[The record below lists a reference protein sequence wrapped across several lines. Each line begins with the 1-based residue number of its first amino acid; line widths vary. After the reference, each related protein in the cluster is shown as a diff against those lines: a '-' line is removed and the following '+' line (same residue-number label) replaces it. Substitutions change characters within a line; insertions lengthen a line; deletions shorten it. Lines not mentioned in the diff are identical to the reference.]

1 MANKGNMARDV
12 RKMYK
17 EAAEAQDASVLI
29 SMREADQLVPV
40 GCDAVKM
47 KQARDLTHEFIA
59 GGKLML
65 KQLEKGSTRKAEY
78 KRMME
83 KSGIYLERID
93 KISNK

>member
-29 SMREADQLVPV
+29 SMREANQLVPV
-40 GCDAVKM
+40 GYDAVKM
-47 KQARDLTHEFIA
+47 KQARKLTHEFMG

-65 KQLEKGSTRKAEY
+65 KQLEKDSTCKAEY